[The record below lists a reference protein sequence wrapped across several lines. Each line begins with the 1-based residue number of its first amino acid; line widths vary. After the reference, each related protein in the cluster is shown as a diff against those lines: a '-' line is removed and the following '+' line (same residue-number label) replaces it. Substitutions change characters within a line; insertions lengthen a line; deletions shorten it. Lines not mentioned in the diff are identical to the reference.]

1 MYDERWKTQ
10 FLCFGLREDQRYLQH
25 VNVMTRIWIT
35 NSCKVSTVGN
45 STRNGEG
52 GGGDTSHLTSTSAL
66 SGGSLEL
73 AVSGNTRLQ
82 ALDAGYLN
90 IIIVPL
96 YCILLWQLG
105 IIVFTLMASCDEKSL
120 DILVQFCAPN
130 QFSNSNSL
138 HSNHWPGRAE
148 LSRTRGTRGD
158 PGQRETYYRIKLPT
172 WFIICTCTGKVGTEC
187 FLWYVSCCSLHP
199 GAARR
204 QPAADCSR

>member
-1 MYDERWKTQ
+1 MHVERWKTQ

-73 AVSGNTRLQ
+73 GCVRKHQAAGTRC
-82 ALDAGYLN
+82 G
-90 IIIVPL
+90 VPEHYHCTTL
-96 YCILLWQLG
+96 CILLWQLG
-105 IIVFTLMASCDEKSL
+105 IRIFTLMASCDEKSL

-130 QFSNSNSL
+130 QFSNSL
-138 HSNHWPGRAE
+138 HSNHWPVPGRAE

-158 PGQRETYYRIKLPT
+158 PGQRETY
-172 WFIICTCTGKVGTEC
+172 
-187 FLWYVSCCSLHP
+187 
-199 GAARR
+199 
-204 QPAADCSR
+204 